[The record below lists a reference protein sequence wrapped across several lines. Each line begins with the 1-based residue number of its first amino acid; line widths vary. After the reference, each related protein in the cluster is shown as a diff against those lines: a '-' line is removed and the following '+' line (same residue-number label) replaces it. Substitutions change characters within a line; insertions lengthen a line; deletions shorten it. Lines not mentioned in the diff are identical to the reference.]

1 MIDPETSFDG
11 VRNVGFKDGRIAT
24 ITKSKITGKETIDA
38 TGHVVAP
45 GFIDTHSHS
54 SGSEWGVKV
63 SLRDGVTT
71 PMDFE
76 LGAINISKWYGDKKD
91 RWQANYGTVA
101 AHEMQRMRVMDRM
114 KFPDPVDAW
123 KFAALRAESYKEN
136 GKPDWSETTSNLEQ
150 LNDILQGLDNE
161 LRDGALGIGST
172 IGYVSK
178 GVTTFENF
186 NVQRVAANYGRV
198 FASHVRFQGN
208 TTPPTEGVLG
218 ALEQIAN
225 GVALNQPILLSHDNN
240 YGWWE
245 IEERA
250 QMLREQGYNIWSEY
264 YPYTAGSTSIGAE
277 FLKPDTIEKFGMTY
291 ERMFNPQTGNFMNRA
306 EYDKIVAE
314 DPGFVVVAFID
325 ARQAWLKMWLRMPHM
340 VIGSDTM
347 PPLDAKGNYLTWD
360 DPYEKFSGH
369 PRTAGTFAKV
379 LRLAPEHDVSL
390 IHALSQ
396 ASYWPAKHLGDAGIE
411 AMKVR
416 GRMQEGMV
424 ADVTIFNPETVTD
437 NATYKAGEN
446 GLPSTGI
453 PYVIVNGTIVVKDS
467 KVLKGVYPG
476 QPIRYAAQSKGRFQP
491 LAKESYLKSIMG
503 VNHVDLDDEA
513 LGKEAKQ

>member
-1 MIDPETSFDG
+1 VIDPETSFDG

-76 LGAINISKWYGDKKD
+76 LGAINVGKWYGDKKD

-172 IGYVSK
+172 IGYASK

-186 NVQRVAANYGRV
+186 NVQRVAQPTMAGFSRPTSV
-198 FASHVRFQGN
+198 FRATQHRPLRAYSARWSRSRTAWRSTN
-208 TTPPTEGVLG
+208 RYCSPTTTT
-218 ALEQIAN
+218 
-225 GVALNQPILLSHDNN
+225 
-240 YGWWE
+240 
-245 IEERA
+245 
-250 QMLREQGYNIWSEY
+250 
-264 YPYTAGSTSIGAE
+264 TAGGRS
-277 FLKPDTIEKFGMTY
+277 K
-291 ERMFNPQTGNFMNRA
+291 N
-306 EYDKIVAE
+306 
-314 DPGFVVVAFID
+314 
-325 ARQAWLKMWLRMPHM
+325 
-340 VIGSDTM
+340 
-347 PPLDAKGNYLTWD
+347 
-360 DPYEKFSGH
+360 
-369 PRTAGTFAKV
+369 
-379 LRLAPEHDVSL
+379 AP
-390 IHALSQ
+390 
-396 ASYWPAKHLGDAGIE
+396 KC
-411 AMKVR
+411 
-416 GRMQEGMV
+416 
-424 ADVTIFNPETVTD
+424 
-437 NATYKAGEN
+437 
-446 GLPSTGI
+446 
-453 PYVIVNGTIVVKDS
+453 
-467 KVLKGVYPG
+467 
-476 QPIRYAAQSKGRFQP
+476 
-491 LAKESYLKSIMG
+491 
-503 VNHVDLDDEA
+503 
-513 LGKEAKQ
+513 